1 MLRSD
6 PLARNAGGVGVGVGV
21 AAAERGGTGA
31 LMEIAGFALR
41 DIIIAIGALAAVYL
55 LYMTIGLLR
64 LRRRKAALAK
74 TPPPMVAPTADPAVA
89 PPVGRYQQYLDE
101 EAGEDDDDGR
111 DLVYARPLT
120 SPPPPVPPS
129 GSAPSFGAELE
140 RSQLERDV
148 RQLRDEVASLRRE
161 LDEMK
166 AASRVSPQYSDA
178 MALVQR
184 GMTAQDVADRCS
196 ISLAE
201 AELVCAL
208 ARNPQDFEEEDDY
221 GGEPGNN
228 PPGRG

>member
-1 MLRSD
+1 MLPSD
-6 PLARNAGGVGVGVGV
+6 PLARSAIGV
-21 AAAERGGTGA
+21 AAAERGGAVA

-74 TPPPMVAPTADPAVA
+74 APPPMVAPTADPAVTPPAA

-101 EAGEDDDDGR
+101 AAGDDDDDGR
-111 DLVYARPLT
+111 DLVYARPQT
-120 SPPPPVPPS
+120 SPPPPPAPS

-148 RQLRDEVASLRRE
+148 RQLRDEVAALRRE

-201 AELVCAL
+201 AELVWAL

-228 PPGRG
+228 PPRRG

>member
-1 MLRSD
+1 MLPSD
-6 PLARNAGGVGVGVGV
+6 PLARSAIGV
-21 AAAERGGTGA
+21 AAAERGGGAVA

-74 TPPPMVAPTADPAVA
+74 APPPMVAPTADPAVA
-89 PPVGRYQQYLDE
+89 PPVGRYRQYLDE
-101 EAGEDDDDGR
+101 EAGDEDDDGP
-111 DLVYARPLT
+111 DLVYARPQT
-120 SPPPPVPPS
+120 SPPPPAPAV
-129 GSAPSFGAELE
+129 SAPSFGAELE

-148 RQLRDEVASLRRE
+148 RQLRDEVAALRRE

-201 AELVCAL
+201 AELVWAL

-228 PPGRG
+228 PPRRG

>member
-1 MLRSD
+1 
-6 PLARNAGGVGVGVGV
+6 
-21 AAAERGGTGA
+21 
-31 LMEIAGFALR
+31 MEIAGFALR

-55 LYMTIGLLR
+55 LYMMIGLLR

-74 TPPPMVAPTADPAVA
+74 AAPPTVAPAADPTGAPPVA
-89 PPVGRYQQYLDE
+89 PLVGRYQQYLDE
-101 EAGEDDDDGR
+101 EAGDEDDDGR
-111 DLVYARPLT
+111 DLVYARPQT
-120 SPPPPVPPS
+120 SPPPAPPAV
-129 GSAPSFGAELE
+129 SAPSFGAELE

-148 RQLRDEVASLRRE
+148 RQLRDEVTALRRE

-201 AELVCAL
+201 AELVWAL

-228 PPGRG
+228 PPRPG